1 MDVRSKGC
9 TQCIGVGG
17 CEKYCKLHIGEALE
31 RLLNEVTL
39 VKSDIGSYRSTVRNG
54 KLDLI
59 VSGHRIDAPGEET
72 YILTSTSTMLDK
84 SSKFNNV
91 YNQNV
96 VSILTEYLN
105 SSIKFTPE
113 YRAELL
119 ERLKEI
125 NINRKLPLPFKT
137 HKTFDVDVETSKEV
151 KQFDLPLDHIKWT
164 TNKQTG
170 KLEAQLVFKNEYTS
184 AAPKYIPMKYEDYMI
199 NFRPSKNGVYTDVGK
214 YNPDL
219 IRATSF
225 GLFKPIQISDGDNK
239 IIIDNTYLYYIASNN
254 AITIIGK
261 WESGDKIKGYNS
273 VKGIEKSKAF
283 KFIKDNLGT
292 IRMHR
297 KYIVPF
303 NLTELNPIDI

>member
-1 MDVRSKGC
+1 MDVRGKSC
-9 TQCIGVGG
+9 TPCIGVGG

-31 RLLNEVTL
+31 RLLNEITL
-39 VKSDIGSYRSTVRNG
+39 VKSDIGSYRSTVKDG

-84 SSKFNNV
+84 SGKFNSV

-105 SSIKFTPE
+105 SSIRFTPE
-113 YRAELL
+113 YKAELL
-119 ERLKEI
+119 EKLKEI

-137 HKTFDVDVETSKEV
+137 HKTFDVDIETSKEL
-151 KQFDLPLDHIKWT
+151 KQFELPLEFIKWT

-184 AAPKYIPMKYEDYMI
+184 AAPKYISMGYEDYMI
-199 NFRPSKNGVYTDVGK
+199 KFRPSKNGVYTDVGK

-219 IRATSF
+219 IRVTSF
-225 GLFKPIQISDGDNK
+225 GLMKPIQVSDGINK
-239 IIIDNTYLYYIASNN
+239 IIVDNNYLYYVATNG

-261 WESGDKIKGYNS
+261 WETGDKIKGYNS
-273 VKGIEKSKAF
+273 VKGIEKTKAY

-292 IRMHR
+292 IKMHR

-303 NLTELNPIDI
+303 NLTDSHEIKI